1 MGIRVDALGSGWDAD
16 LFQQRN
22 RALQRLIF
30 AQFEVNTQRF
40 ADLFANGHSRVKAG
54 HRVLEDHADLAAPD
68 LAHLLL
74 REIEQV
80 LVVKQDAATCVLP
93 GRLGKQTH
101 DREGCDALTTAALTY
116 YTYLLAWLDP
126 KGHPVNSSHAASLDL
141 EVRFQVLHL

>member
-1 MGIRVDALGSGWDAD
+1 M
-16 LFQQRN
+16 
-22 RALQRLIF
+22 
-30 AQFEVNTQRF
+30 
-40 ADLFANGHSRVKAG
+40 AG
-54 HRVLEDHADLAAPD
+54 LNPT
-68 LAHLLL
+68 
-74 REIEQV
+74 EIEQIIV
-80 LVVKQDAATCVLP
+80 FKQDTATGVLP